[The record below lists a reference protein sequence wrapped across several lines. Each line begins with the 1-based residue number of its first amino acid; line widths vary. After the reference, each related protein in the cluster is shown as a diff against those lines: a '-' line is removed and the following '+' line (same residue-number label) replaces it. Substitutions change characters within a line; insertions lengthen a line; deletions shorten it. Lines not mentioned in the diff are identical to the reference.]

1 MGLDLYYIDGQTPL
15 DEEEKDGLLIPTIA
29 TRGELDEFEQQNIE
43 QAVQWTLSRSFKPK
57 VIFTED
63 LIRAVHYRMYGNV
76 WAWAGEFRNTNKNL
90 GVDKWQIPS
99 DLKYLLDD
107 AKYWHENN
115 TYSPD
120 EFAVR
125 FKHRIVS
132 IHCFPNGNGRH
143 SRLMADIII
152 EKIYKQP
159 VFSWGAGLS
168 LRSIEHVEMTM
179 GSANLANEGAT
190 RSAYLK
196 AVKTADK
203 GDYSLLLNFARS

>member
-1 MGLDLYYIDGQTPL
+1 M
-15 DEEEKDGLLIPTIA
+15 
-29 TRGELDEFEQQNIE
+29 
-43 QAVQWTLSRSFKPK
+43 QWTLGRSFKPEA
-57 VIFTED
+57 IFTED
-63 LIRAVHYRMYGNV
+63 FIRKVHKRMYADV
-76 WAWAGEFRNTNKNL
+76 WAWAGEFRKTNKNI

-107 AKYWHENN
+107 SNYWHENN
-115 TYSPD
+115 TYPPD
-120 EFAVR
+120 EIAVR

-152 EKIYKQP
+152 EKIYKLP
-159 VFSWGAGLS
+159 VFSWGA
-168 LRSIEHVEMTM
+168 
-179 GSANLANEGAT
+179 ANLSSEGDT
-190 RSAYLK
+190 RTAYLK